1 MRFLIFFLVS
11 LLVIQPLALAQEAE
25 PIITDIIEGQ
35 TAPFSGTLLNPAA
48 VAQMLA
54 EKEASEAECE
64 LRIEYAED
72 RQQAMCDLVV
82 DSTTASLEALQ
93 ERYNT
98 IMDIKDQEIER
109 LTEIAIEA
117 DHRDF
122 STVWFVGG
130 VIVGVA
136 TSIGIAYAVRNI
148 E

>member
-1 MRFLIFFLVS
+1 MRSLIFLLVS
-11 LLVIQPLALAQEAE
+11 LLVFQPLVLAQEVE

-35 TAPFSGTLLNPAA
+35 AAPFSGTLLNPAA

-54 EKEASEAECE
+54 EKETSETECE

-82 DSTTASLEALQ
+82 DSTAASLEALQ

-122 STVWFVGG
+122 STVWFTGG
-130 VIVGVA
+130 VILGVA
-136 TSIGIAYAVRNI
+136 TTIAIAFAINEI

>member
-1 MRFLIFFLVS
+1 MRSLIFLLVS
-11 LLVIQPLALAQEAE
+11 LLVIQPLALAQEVE
-25 PIITDIIEGQ
+25 PIITDIVEGQ

-54 EKEASEAECE
+54 EKEENETECE

-82 DSTTASLEALQ
+82 DSTAASLEALQ

-117 DHRDF
+117 DYRDF

-130 VIVGVA
+130 VVIGVV
-136 TSIGIAYAVRNI
+136 TSIGIAYAVGNI
-148 E
+148 K

>member
-1 MRFLIFFLVS
+1 MRSLIFLLVS
-11 LLVIQPLALAQEAE
+11 LLVFQPLALAQEVE

-35 TAPFSGTLLNPAA
+35 TAPFSGTLLNPSA

-54 EKEASEAECE
+54 EKEASETECE

-72 RQQAMCDLVV
+72 RQTAMCDLVV

-98 IMDIKDQEIER
+98 IMGIKDQEIER

-122 STVWFVGG
+122 STLWFTGG
-130 VIVGVA
+130 VILGVTTTVA
-136 TSIGIAYAVRNI
+136 IAFAINEI

>member
-1 MRFLIFFLVS
+1 MRSLIFLLVS
-11 LLVIQPLALAQEAE
+11 LLVLQPLALAQEVE
-25 PIITDIIEGQ
+25 PIITDIVEGQ
-35 TAPFSGTLLNPAA
+35 TAPFSGTLLTPPA

-82 DSTTASLEALQ
+82 DSTTVSLEALQ

-122 STVWFVGG
+122 STLWFTGG
-130 VIVGVA
+130 LIIGVT
-136 TSIGIAYAVRNI
+136 TSVAVAYAVGNI
-148 E
+148 K

>member
-1 MRFLIFFLVS
+1 VRSLIFLLVS
-11 LLVIQPLALAQEAE
+11 LLVFQPLVLAQEVE

-54 EKEASEAECE
+54 EKEASETECE

-72 RQQAMCDLVV
+72 RQQAMCDLMVN
-82 DSTTASLEALQ
+82 STAASLEALQ

-122 STVWFVGG
+122 STVWFTGG
-130 VIVGVA
+130 VILGVA
-136 TSIGIAYAVRNI
+136 TTIAIAFAINEI

>member
-1 MRFLIFFLVS
+1 MRSLIFLLVS
-11 LLVIQPLALAQEAE
+11 LLVLQPLALAQEVE

-35 TAPFSGTLLNPAA
+35 TAPFSGTLLNPSA

-72 RQQAMCDLVV
+72 RQTAMCDLVV

-98 IMDIKDQEIER
+98 IIDIKDQEIER
-109 LTEIAIEA
+109 LPEIAIEA

-122 STVWFVGG
+122 STVWFTGG
-130 VIVGVA
+130 VILGVA
-136 TSIGIAYAVRNI
+136 TTIAIAFAINKV

>member
-1 MRFLIFFLVS
+1 MRSLIFLLVS
-11 LLVIQPLALAQEAE
+11 LLVLQPLALAQEVE

-35 TAPFSGTLLNPAA
+35 TAPFSGTLLNPSA

-54 EKEASEAECE
+54 EKEAGEAECE

-117 DHRDF
+117 DHRDL
-122 STVWFVGG
+122 STVWFTGG
-130 VIVGVA
+130 VILGVA
-136 TSIGIAYAVRNI
+136 TTVAIAFAIN
-148 E
+148 ELE

>member
-11 LLVIQPLALAQEAE
+11 LLVIQPLALAQEVE

>member
-1 MRFLIFFLVS
+1 MRSLIFLLVS
-11 LLVIQPLALAQEAE
+11 LLVFQPLALAQEVE

-35 TAPFSGTLLNPAA
+35 TAPFSGTLLTPAA

-54 EKEASEAECE
+54 EKEASETECE
-64 LRIEYAED
+64 LRIDYAED
-72 RQQAMCDLVV
+72 RQQAMCDLMV

-122 STVWFVGG
+122 STVWFTGG
-130 VIVGVA
+130 VILGVA
-136 TSIGIAYAVRNI
+136 TTIAIAFAINEI
-148 E
+148 K

>member
-1 MRFLIFFLVS
+1 MRSLIFLLVS
-11 LLVIQPLALAQEAE
+11 LLVFQPLVLAQEVE

-35 TAPFSGTLLNPAA
+35 TAPFSGTLLNPSA

-54 EKEASEAECE
+54 EKEASETECE

-117 DHRDF
+117 DHGDF
-122 STVWFVGG
+122 STVWFTGG
-130 VIVGVA
+130 VMLGVA
-136 TSIGIAYAVRNI
+136 TAIAIAFAINEI
-148 E
+148 K

>member
-1 MRFLIFFLVS
+1 ML
-11 LLVIQPLALAQEAE
+11 QPLALAQEVE
-25 PIITDIIEGQ
+25 PIITDIVEGQ

-54 EKEASEAECE
+54 EKEANETECE

-72 RQQAMCDLVV
+72 RQQAMCDLMV
-82 DSTTASLEALQ
+82 DSTTASLQALQ
-93 ERYNT
+93 ERYDT

-122 STVWFVGG
+122 STLWFTGG
-130 VIVGVA
+130 LIIGVA
-136 TSIGIAYAVRNI
+136 TSVAVAYAVGNI
-148 E
+148 K

>member
-1 MRFLIFFLVS
+1 MRSLIFLLVS
-11 LLVIQPLALAQEAE
+11 LLVFQPLVLAQEVE
-25 PIITDIIEGQ
+25 PILTDIIEGQ
-35 TAPFSGTLLNPAA
+35 TAPFSGILLNPAA

-72 RQQAMCDLVV
+72 RQQAMCDLVIN
-82 DSTTASLEALQ
+82 STAASLEALQ
-93 ERYNT
+93 ERYDT
-98 IMDIKDQEIER
+98 IMDIKNQEIER

-122 STVWFVGG
+122 STVWFTGG
-130 VIVGVA
+130 VMLGVA
-136 TSIGIAYAVRNI
+136 TTIAIAFAINEI

>member
-1 MRFLIFFLVS
+1 MRSLIFLLVS
-11 LLVIQPLALAQEAE
+11 LLVLQPLALAQEVE
-25 PIITDIIEGQ
+25 PIITDIVEGQ

-54 EKEASEAECE
+54 EKEANETECE

-72 RQQAMCDLVV
+72 RQQAMCDLMV
-82 DSTTASLEALQ
+82 DSTTASLQALQ
-93 ERYNT
+93 ERYDT

-122 STVWFVGG
+122 STLWFTGG
-130 VIVGVA
+130 LIIGVA
-136 TSIGIAYAVRNI
+136 TSVAVAYAVGNI
-148 E
+148 K

>member
-1 MRFLIFFLVS
+1 MRTLIFLLVS
-11 LLVIQPLALAQEAE
+11 LLVLQPLALAQEVE

-35 TAPFSGTLLNPAA
+35 TAPFSGTLLNPSA

-54 EKEASEAECE
+54 EKEANETECE
-64 LRIEYAED
+64 LRIDYAED
-72 RQQAMCDLVV
+72 RQTAMCDLVV

-122 STVWFVGG
+122 STVWFTGG
-130 VIVGVA
+130 VILGVA
-136 TSIGIAYAVRNI
+136 TTVAIAFAINEI

>member
-1 MRFLIFFLVS
+1 MRSLIFLLVS
-11 LLVIQPLALAQEAE
+11 LLVLQPLALAQEVE

-54 EKEASEAECE
+54 EKEASETECE

-122 STVWFVGG
+122 STVWFTGG
-130 VIVGVA
+130 VILGVTTA
-136 TSIGIAYAVRNI
+136 IAIAFAINEI
-148 E
+148 D

>member
-1 MRFLIFFLVS
+1 MRSLIFLLVS
-11 LLVIQPLALAQEAE
+11 LLVFQPLVLAQEVE

-35 TAPFSGTLLNPAA
+35 AAPFSGTLLNPAA

-54 EKEASEAECE
+54 EKEASETECE

-72 RQQAMCDLVV
+72 RQQAMCDLMVN
-82 DSTTASLEALQ
+82 STAASLEALQ

-122 STVWFVGG
+122 STVWFTGG
-130 VIVGVA
+130 VILGVA
-136 TSIGIAYAVRNI
+136 TTIAIAFAINEI

>member
-1 MRFLIFFLVS
+1 MRSLIFLLVS
-11 LLVIQPLALAQEAE
+11 LLVLQPLALAQEVE
-25 PIITDIIEGQ
+25 PIITDIVEGQ
-35 TAPFSGTLLNPAA
+35 TAPFSGTLLNPSA

-54 EKEASEAECE
+54 EKEAGEAECE

-82 DSTTASLEALQ
+82 NSTTASLEALQ

-122 STVWFVGG
+122 STVWFTGG
-130 VIVGVA
+130 VMLGVA
-136 TSIGIAYAVRNI
+136 TTIAIAFAINEI
-148 E
+148 D

>member
-1 MRFLIFFLVS
+1 MRSLIFLLVS
-11 LLVIQPLALAQEAE
+11 LLVLQPLALAQEVE
-25 PIITDIIEGQ
+25 PIITDIVEGQ
-35 TAPFSGTLLNPAA
+35 TAPFSGTLLNPPAG
-48 VAQMLA
+48 AQMLA
-54 EKEASEAECE
+54 EKEAGEAECE

-82 DSTTASLEALQ
+82 NSTTASLEALQ

-122 STVWFVGG
+122 STVWFTGG
-130 VIVGVA
+130 VMLGVA
-136 TSIGIAYAVRNI
+136 TTIAIAFAINEI
-148 E
+148 